1 MADNKRKAAPAF
13 DIRDLFSKE
22 NLPLISLI
30 VLGIFAVVSLIV
42 AIAVFHINPI
52 IACVM
57 VILEAALAACLN
69 QIPIWIHGL
78 VFIAQIVIG
87 IMASQIPF
95 MIFMAFIYVLGVAFL
110 YVWAN
115 R

>member
-42 AIAVFHINPI
+42 TIAVFHINPI

-69 QIPIWIHGL
+69 QIPIWIHGRKESS
-78 VFIAQIVIG
+78 FILDFNSYHI
-87 IMASQIPF
+87 STNW
-95 MIFMAFIYVLGVAFL
+95 YFL
-110 YVWAN
+110 CHTSIT
-115 R
+115 

>member
-1 MADNKRKAAPAF
+1 MADNKRKAVPAF
-13 DIRDLFSKE
+13 DIRDIFSKD

-30 VLGIFAVVSLIV
+30 LLGIFAVVSLII
-42 AIAVFHINPI
+42 AIIVFHINPI
-52 IACVM
+52 VACVM
-57 VILEAALAACLN
+57 VMLEAALAACLN

-95 MIFMAFIYVLGVAFL
+95 MIFMAFIYVFGVAFL